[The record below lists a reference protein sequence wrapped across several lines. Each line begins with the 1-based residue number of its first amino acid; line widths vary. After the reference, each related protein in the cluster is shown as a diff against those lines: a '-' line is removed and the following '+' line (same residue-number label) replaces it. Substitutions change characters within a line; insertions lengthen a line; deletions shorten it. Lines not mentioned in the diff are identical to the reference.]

1 MDTFAWDKNFVTG
14 IDSIDDQH
22 HQLVDLFNQLNIS
35 LFSTHANREKIIA
48 EAFER
53 VVDYTHY
60 HFRDEE
66 QLMMQAGVD
75 ARHIQTHKALHEQ
88 FVDQVKSLWSQRQ
101 IISDN
106 PEIFVGFLTAW
117 LGMHILGVDQ
127 SLVRQIRRIRE
138 GMDAAHAWQLEA
150 SAHDN
155 STQALL
161 KMINK
166 LYQVLSAQ
174 NAELASANVRLEERV
189 RQRTE
194 ELALT
199 NSELR
204 AANQQLEAFS
214 RTDGLLQIAN
224 RGYFDD
230 QIKLACAQS
239 HRQSEPL
246 GLLMI
251 DVDFFK
257 RFNDTYGH
265 QAGDDCLKAVARAVG
280 SCLHRKTD
288 LLARYGGE
296 ELVIILPNTDTAGVQ
311 LMGQSILESVS
322 AMKLPHKNSDV
333 ADHVTIS
340 VGGVSGVARNNDDA
354 EHIIA
359 AADEALYEAKKTGRN
374 RYCLGILR

>member
-1 MDTFAWDKNFVTG
+1 MDTFAWDHHFVTG

-22 HQLVDLFNQLNIS
+22 HQLVDLFNELNVS
-35 LFSTHANREKIIA
+35 LFSTHTSREEVVE
-48 EAFER
+48 EAFR
-53 VVDYTHY
+53 KVVDYTHY
-60 HFRDEE
+60 HFKDEE
-66 QLMMQAGVD
+66 RLMMDAGVD
-75 ARHIQTHKALHEQ
+75 ERHIQTHKALHEQ
-88 FVDQVKSLWSQRQ
+88 FVDQVKTLWSQRK
-101 IISDN
+101 IISEN

-199 NSELR
+199 NTELR
-204 AANQQLEAFS
+204 EANRQLEAFS

-224 RGYFDD
+224 RGYFND
-230 QIKLACAQS
+230 QIELACAQS

-265 QAGDDCLKAVARAVG
+265 QAGDDCLKAVAKAVG
-280 SCLHRKTD
+280 ACLHRKTD

-311 LMGQSILESVS
+311 LIAQSVVDSVS
-322 AMKLPHKNSDV
+322 AMKLPHKNSD
-333 ADHVTIS
+333 AAQYVTIS
-340 VGGVSGVARNNDDA
+340 VGGVSTIARSNDDA

-359 AADEALYEAKKTGRN
+359 AADAALYEAKKTGRN
-374 RYCLGILR
+374 RFCLGAVS

>member
-1 MDTFAWDKNFVTG
+1 MDTFAWDQNFVTG
-14 IDSIDDQH
+14 IDSIDSQH
-22 HQLVDLFNQLNIS
+22 HQLVDLFNELNIS
-35 LFSTHANREKIIA
+35 LFSTHANREDVVS
-48 EAFER
+48 EAFSK
-53 VVDYTHY
+53 VVDYTHH
-60 HFRDEE
+60 HFTDEE
-66 QLMMQAGVD
+66 QLMIEAGVD
-75 ARHIQTHKALHEQ
+75 DRHIQTHKALHEQ
-88 FVDQVKSLWSQRQ
+88 FVEQVKTLWSQRQ
-101 IISDN
+101 IITDN
-106 PEIFVGFLTAW
+106 PEIFIGFLTAW

-166 LYQVLSAQ
+166 LYQVLSIQ

-189 RQRTE
+189 RQRTG
-194 ELALT
+194 ELALSNT
-199 NSELR
+199 ELR
-204 AANQQLEAFS
+204 EANRQLEAFS

-230 QIKLACAQS
+230 QIELACAHS
-239 HRQSEPL
+239 RRQSEPL

-265 QAGDDCLKAVARAVG
+265 QAGDDCLKAVAKAVE

-296 ELVIILPNTDTAGVQ
+296 ELVIILPNNDAKGVQ
-311 LMGQSILESVS
+311 MIAQTVIDSVG
-322 AMKLPHKNSDV
+322 ALKLPHKNSDV
-333 ADHVTIS
+333 AEHVTIS
-340 VGGVSGVARNNDDA
+340 VGGVSVIARSDDDA
-354 EHIIA
+354 AHLIA
-359 AADEALYEAKKTGRN
+359 AADAALYEAKKTGRN
-374 RYCLGILR
+374 RFCLGVAT

>member
-1 MDTFAWDKNFVTG
+1 MDIFAWDRNFVTG
-14 IDSIDDQH
+14 IDSIDAQH
-22 HQLVDLFNQLNIS
+22 HQLVDLFNELNVS
-35 LFSTHANREKIIA
+35 LFSTHADREDIVS
-48 EAFER
+48 EAFAR

-66 QLMMQAGVD
+66 QLMIEAGVD
-75 ARHIQTHKALHEQ
+75 DRHIQTHKALHEQ
-88 FVDQVKSLWSQRQ
+88 FVEQVKALWGQRQ
-101 IISDN
+101 IITDN
-106 PEIFVGFLTAW
+106 PEIFIGFLTAW

-155 STQALL
+155 STQVLL

-166 LYQVLSAQ
+166 LYQVLSIQ
-174 NAELASANVRLEERV
+174 NSELASANMRLEERV
-189 RQRTE
+189 RQRTR

-199 NSELR
+199 NTELR
-204 AANQQLEAFS
+204 EANRQLEAFS
-214 RTDGLLQIAN
+214 HTDGLLQIAN
-224 RGYFDD
+224 RGYFDE
-230 QIKLACAQS
+230 QIALACAHS

-265 QAGDDCLKAVARAVG
+265 QAGDDCLKAIAKAVG
-280 SCLHRKTD
+280 SSLLRKTD

-296 ELVIILPNTDTAGVQ
+296 ELAIILPGTDAKGVE
-311 LMGQSILESVS
+311 LIAKAIIDSV
-322 AMKLPHKNSDV
+322 AALKIPHKNSDV
-333 ADHVTIS
+333 TQHVTIS
-340 VGGVSGVARNNDDA
+340 VGGVSTIARRDDA
-354 EHIIA
+354 CACLIA
-359 AADEALYEAKKTGRN
+359 AADAALYQAKESGRN
-374 RYCLGILR
+374 RFCLGAVN